1 LPRAPLNGGFRSSLS
16 SQNLISITPTVFI
29 EMALRCGG
37 LLGAGVYTG
46 DGNW

>member
-1 LPRAPLNGGFRSSLS
+1 
-16 SQNLISITPTVFI
+16 VFI

-37 LLGAGVYTG
+37 ISGAGVYTG